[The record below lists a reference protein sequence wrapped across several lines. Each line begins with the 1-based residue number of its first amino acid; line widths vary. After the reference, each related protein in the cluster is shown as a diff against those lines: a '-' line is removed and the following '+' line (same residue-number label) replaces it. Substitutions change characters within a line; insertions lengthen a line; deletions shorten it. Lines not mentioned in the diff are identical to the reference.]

1 MPNKKD
7 TNWNNLSYRK
17 FENENYGLNVDA
29 SYTGKD
35 PFDFK
40 IGGQHLHTK
49 FKMARRVG

>member
-7 TNWNNLSYRK
+7 TNFNTYKYRK
-17 FENENYGLNVDA
+17 FENENYGLSIDP
-29 SYTGKD
+29 SYNGKD

-40 IGGQHLHTK
+40 IGGQHLRTK